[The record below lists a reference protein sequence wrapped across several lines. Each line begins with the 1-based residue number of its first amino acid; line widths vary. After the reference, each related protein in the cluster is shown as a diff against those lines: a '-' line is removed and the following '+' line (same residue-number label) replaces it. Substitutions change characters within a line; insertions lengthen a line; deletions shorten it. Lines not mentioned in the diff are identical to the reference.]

1 MRHSLASG
9 SAGLFSH
16 LRPGRASTRAEKE
29 RSVMMNILTK
39 AKESPFKWWFILFA
53 IIIIMFIYFA
63 YSKWS
68 SKSVSSVVIPE
79 AAVTDNATSAIT
91 DRISVIKKERIKL
104 PEVREG
110 AKKKSVENIRSMS
123 DDAVAVRWNIILGK
137 YREYKTKT
145 GGLPPE

>member
-1 MRHSLASG
+1 
-9 SAGLFSH
+9 
-16 LRPGRASTRAEKE
+16 
-29 RSVMMNILTK
+29 MMNILTR

-68 SKSVSSVVIPE
+68 STAVSSVVIPE

-110 AKKKSVENIRSMS
+110 AKKKSVESVRGMS
-123 DDAVAVRWNIILGK
+123 DDAVAVSWNNILGK
-137 YREYKTKT
+137 YREYKATT
-145 GGLPPE
+145 EGIPPE